1 MIRVLPLRLTFEP
14 ESGVHLPAFPGAI
27 WRSAFGARLRRDAC
41 ITGADRCDGCSVR
54 QRCAYGAVFEPIPT
68 PQSQGLS
75 QRFRDLPRPYVI
87 SPVHRGGFY
96 GAGQRLSLDLILT
109 APAFGHL
116 KAAERAFSRLHIH
129 GTPMRLVEAQMR
141 SPQASDGSPE
151 DASIDA
157 NGYNIVI
164 PAVPETVRVVLE
176 HPLRLRRD
184 NRNVGTETFRAD
196 TFFSALL
203 RRISS
208 LYEAANSEPMDV
220 NYRRLLDHA
229 REHIRLDDTRLA
241 WIDAERHS
249 SRQARNVPIGGVVG
263 SFTLTGNLEPLWPWL
278 WVGQWTHVGK
288 GAVMGLGRYR
298 LDQFAV

>member
-27 WRSAFGARLRRDAC
+27 WRSAFGARLRKDAC
-41 ITGADRCDGCSVR
+41 ITGADRCDGCPVR
-54 QRCAYGAVFEPIPT
+54 HRCAYGAVFEPAPT
-68 PQSQGLS
+68 AQAQGLS
-75 QRFRDLPRPYVI
+75 RNFRDLPRPYVI
-87 SPVHRGGFY
+87 SPSHRGGFY
-96 GAGQRLSLDLILT
+96 GPGQRLSLDLILT
-109 APAFGHL
+109 EPAFGHL

-129 GTPMRLVEAQMR
+129 GTPMRVVEAQTR

-151 DASIDA
+151 DASIGS
-157 NGYNIVI
+157 NGYKIGI

-208 LYEAANSEPMDV
+208 LHDAANPEPMDV
-220 NYRRLLDHA
+220 NYRQLLHHA
-229 REHIRLDDTRLA
+229 REHIHVDNKRLSWVDG
-241 WIDAERHS
+241 ERRS
-249 SRQARNVPIGGVVG
+249 SRQACNVPIGGLVG
-263 SFTLTGNLEPLWPWL
+263 SFTLTGDLKPLWPWL

-298 LDQFAV
+298 LDQFAL